1 MKFYQSNL
9 LSNIIVFALGLLFI
23 ITPTALTNMGMNN
36 TNSFY
41 PDLFICF
48 IFSTALNKPNRINLY
63 LILLLM
69 LLSDVL
75 HMKPIGLLTIL
86 MITSFIVIQ
95 RYEKHI
101 DKSPFYIHYFIF
113 FITLCFI
120 QILNIF
126 IHHLLFIPKLSLITI
141 FNQTFFTLIFYPI
154 FDIPYKLV
162 RATNK

>member
-9 LSNIIVFALGLLFI
+9 TTNIFVFALGLLFI

-162 RATNK
+162 RANTK

>member
-9 LSNIIVFALGLLFI
+9 LSNIFIFALGLLFI

-48 IFSTALNKPNRINLY
+48 IFSTALNRPNRINLY
-63 LILLLM
+63 LVLLLM
-69 LLSDVL
+69 LFSDVL
-75 HMKPIGLLTIL
+75 HMKPIGLLTII

-95 RYEKHI
+95 RYEQHI
-101 DKSPFYIHYFIF
+101 ENSPFYIHYFIF
-113 FITLCFI
+113 FITLCCI

-126 IHHLLFIPKLSLITI
+126 IHHLLFIPKLSFITI
-141 FNQTFFTLIFYPI
+141 INQTIFTLICYPV
-154 FDIPYKLV
+154 FDIPYKLI
-162 RATNK
+162 RTNDR

>member
-9 LSNIIVFALGLLFI
+9 LSNIFIFALGLLFI

-48 IFSTALNKPNRINLY
+48 IFSTALNRPNRINLY

-69 LLSDVL
+69 LFADVL

-95 RYEKHI
+95 RYEQYL
-101 DKSPFYIHYFIF
+101 DKSPFYIHYLIF
-113 FITLCFI
+113 LFTLCCI

-141 FNQTFFTLIFYPI
+141 FYQTIFTLICYPI
-154 FDIPYKLV
+154 FDISYKLA
-162 RATNK
+162 RANKR

>member
-162 RATNK
+162 RANKR